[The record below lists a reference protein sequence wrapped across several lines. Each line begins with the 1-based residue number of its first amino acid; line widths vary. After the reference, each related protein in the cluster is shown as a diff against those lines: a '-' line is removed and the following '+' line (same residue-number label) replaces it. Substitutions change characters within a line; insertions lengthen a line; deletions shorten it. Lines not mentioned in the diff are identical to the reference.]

1 MLPLAPLDAAYP
13 RGARS
18 AVDDAGVV
26 AGWVDS
32 AAGPR
37 AVRWPA
43 LDAAPVPIELAVAPA
58 AVVASEA
65 RAIDAAGDVA
75 GRATLDDGRVIAFVD
90 RVGGAGAGATVL
102 PGLPGAT
109 AGFAEAL
116 GLDDLGRVVG
126 AARGADG
133 AVHAVLWTD
142 GAIVALDDAL
152 AGLPTG
158 VRYLSAAVGI
168 DGARRIAA
176 EAVMASGVDD
186 EVRRI
191 AILTPI
197 W

>member
-1 MLPLAPLDAAYP
+1 
-13 RGARS
+13 
-18 AVDDAGVV
+18 
-26 AGWVDS
+26 
-32 AAGPR
+32 
-37 AVRWPA
+37 
-43 LDAAPVPIELAVAPA
+43 
-58 AVVASEA
+58 
-65 RAIDAAGDVA
+65 
-75 GRATLDDGRVIAFVD
+75 
-90 RVGGAGAGATVL
+90 
-102 PGLPGAT
+102 
-109 AGFAEAL
+109 